1 MIYFKISDIIKEYYI
16 YYLFFMIWNKKLL
29 ILEFQEKTFLEKKSS
44 LMTLLSKLPQ
54 DNQKVIDLL
63 DIVNSINNSN
73 NDDLLVEVF
82 DIILDAIILVENN
95 SAEKVW
101 NMLEKAKERL
111 VDMRKMEAEE
121 KNETDL
127 EDILTQLY

>member
-1 MIYFKISDIIKEYYI
+1 MIG
-16 YYLFFMIWNKKLL
+16 NKKLL

-95 SAEKVW
+95 SAEKVG